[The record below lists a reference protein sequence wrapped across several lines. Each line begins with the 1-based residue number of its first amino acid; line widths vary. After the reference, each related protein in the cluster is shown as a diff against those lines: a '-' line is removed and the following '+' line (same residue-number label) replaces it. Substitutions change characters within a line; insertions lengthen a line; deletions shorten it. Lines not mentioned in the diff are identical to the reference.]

1 MPRKSAAQLAA
12 EEARAHL
19 PGGKADRP
27 DPPPDM
33 LEVAAAI
40 WRDTVASLKPRHFSR
55 ETWPLLTRYC
65 NAMALCNQLEVELT
79 RIAIQQCEHG
89 EILKK
94 LNSTAALAL
103 TYARA
108 LRLTPKS
115 NVETR
120 GNARDPHRLMGPR
133 LWEPDYQRSATLR
146 RLMGKDADEDEVAN

>member
-12 EEARAHL
+12 EEALAAL
-19 PGGKADRP
+19 PGGKLDRP
-27 DPPPDM
+27 DPPLDM

-40 WRDTVASLKPRHFSR
+40 WRDTVASMKPRHFSR

-65 NAMALCNQLEVELT
+65 NAMALCNLLEVELT
-79 RIAIQQCEHG
+79 RVSIQAPEHG

-94 LNSTAALAL
+94 VNCAAALAL

-120 GNARDPHRLMGPR
+120 GNTRDPHRLMGPR
-133 LWEPDYQRSATLR
+133 QWGPDYQPGATLR
-146 RLMGKDADEDEVAN
+146 RLWGKDDETKPS

>member
-12 EEARAHL
+12 EEARAFL

-27 DPPPDM
+27 DPPLDM

-40 WRDTVASLKPRHFSR
+40 WRDTVASMKPRHFTR

-65 NAMALCNQLEVELT
+65 NSMALCNQLEVELT
-79 RIAIQQCEHG
+79 RIAIQQREHG
-89 EILKK
+89 EVLKK
-94 LNSTAALAL
+94 LNSTAATAL

-120 GNARDPHRLMGPR
+120 GNTRDPHRLMGRR
-133 LWEPDYQRSATLR
+133 LWEPDYQPGATLR
-146 RLMGKDADEDEVAN
+146 RLWGKDDKTKPS

>member
-12 EEARAHL
+12 EEASASL
-19 PGGKADRP
+19 PGGKLDRP
-27 DPPPDM
+27 DPPLDM

-40 WRDTVASLKPRHFSR
+40 WRDTVASMKPRHFTR

-65 NAMALCNQLEVELT
+65 NSMALCNQLEVELT
-79 RIAIQQCEHG
+79 RIAIQQREHG
-89 EILKK
+89 EVLKK
-94 LNSTAALAL
+94 LNSTAATAL

-120 GNARDPHRLMGPR
+120 GNTRDPHRTMGR
-133 LWEPDYQRSATLR
+133 QLWEPDYQRSAALR
-146 RLMGKDADEDEVAN
+146 RLMGEDDEDEVAN

>member
-1 MPRKSAAQLAA
+1 MPRKSAAQFAA
-12 EEARAHL
+12 EEACAVL
-19 PGGKADRP
+19 PGRKLDRP

-33 LEVAAAI
+33 LEVAAMI
-40 WRDTVASLKPRHFSR
+40 WRDTVASMKPRHFSR
-55 ETWPLLTRYC
+55 ETWPLLTRYS

-79 RIAIQQCEHG
+79 RVSIQAPEHG

-94 LNSTAALAL
+94 LNCAAALGL

-120 GNARDPHRLMGPR
+120 GNTRDPHRLMGR
-133 LWEPDYQRSATLR
+133 QLWESDYQPSATRQLW
-146 RLMGKDADEDEVAN
+146 GKDDKTKPS